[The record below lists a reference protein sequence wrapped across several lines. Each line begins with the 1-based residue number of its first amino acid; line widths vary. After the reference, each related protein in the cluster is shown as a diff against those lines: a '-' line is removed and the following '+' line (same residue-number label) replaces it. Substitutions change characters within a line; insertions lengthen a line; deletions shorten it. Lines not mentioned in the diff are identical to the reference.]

1 MAIAV
6 GKGRTKYTHGNKLK
20 RVTFRLLPKKGDAIR
35 NKPRG
40 TDEMKKCLSGSV
52 HKKAFLVMDKSSYGA
67 KAADALGY
75 KHAPPVN
82 HSAGWRDVVTGFHTN
97 DAESE
102 NQRVKHFCRRRNGD
116 LRGLSEAFMYE
127 YVFYTNC
134 GSSMAKIMN
143 GLALSN
149 GGKQTTRLVL

>member
-1 MAIAV
+1 MANA
-6 GKGRTKYTHGNKLK
+6 T
-20 RVTFRLLPKKGDAIR
+20 
-35 NKPRG
+35 
-40 TDEMKKCLSGSV
+40 
-52 HKKAFLVMDKSSYGA
+52 
-67 KAADALGY
+67 ALGM
-75 KHAPPVN
+75 KSLAVHMEEDGA
-82 HSAGWRDVVTGFHTN
+82 TN
-97 DAESE
+97 DAIEVAFTAVQGLRPKDESDVDYRE
-102 NQRVKHFCRRRNGD
+102 SQPNLISFKDLNSRNGD